1 MNKMVIA
8 VGIAVAAIA
17 ISMTYGAIANPGG
30 EPAKEEPSSEVW
42 NFRFSGKEF
51 HNINSHGFDGISLE
65 TGNTYQFKFVP
76 MGDSPEQLRISLIWP
91 GGQHHKTVEV
101 FSDTLYLKKTLVDT
115 GISKYYTWEYVG
127 DKFFQISDKECY
139 EKDSTS
145 STILKKPLC
154 YYELNVERIG
164 NLMGSVSIS
173 IEKLD
178 RSI

>member
-1 MNKMVIA
+1 MAKKAAMA

-17 ISMTYGAIANPGG
+17 ISMTYGAVANPGG
-30 EPAKEEPSSEVW
+30 EPVMEEPSSEVW
-42 NFRFSGKEF
+42 NFRFSGQEF
-51 HNINSHGFDGISLE
+51 HNISSHGFDAILLE

-76 MGDSPEQLRISLIWP
+76 MGDSPEQLSISLIWP
-91 GGQHHKTVEV
+91 GGHYAKTVEV
-101 FSDTLYLKKTLVDT
+101 YDETLYLKKSLVDT
-115 GISKYYTWEYVG
+115 GISKYYTWDYIG
-127 DKFFQISDKECY
+127 DRFFQISDKECY
-139 EKDSTS
+139 DAPNSGN
-145 STILKKPLC
+145 ILKRDSC

>member
-1 MNKMVIA
+1 MNKTVIA
-8 VGIAVAAIA
+8 GGIVAAA
-17 ISMTYGAIANPGG
+17 IIVSITYGAVANPGG
-30 EPAKEEPSSEVW
+30 DPIKEEPSSEVW
-42 NFRFSGKEF
+42 NFRFSGQEF
-51 HNINSHGFDGISLE
+51 HNISSHGFDGISLE

-76 MGDSPEQLRISLIWP
+76 MGDSPEQLRLSLVGISP
-91 GGQHHKTVEV
+91 SVQV

-164 NLMGSVSIS
+164 NLMGSVSIG

>member
-1 MNKMVIA
+1 MNKTVIA
-8 VGIAVAAIA
+8 GGIVAAA
-17 ISMTYGAIANPGG
+17 IIVSITYGAVANPGG
-30 EPAKEEPSSEVW
+30 DPIKEEPSSEVW
-42 NFRFSGKEF
+42 NFRFSGQEF
-51 HNINSHGFDGISLE
+51 HNISSHGFDGISLE

-91 GGQHHKTVEV
+91 GGQNHKTVEV
-101 FSDTLYLKKTLVDT
+101 YSEILYLKKTLVDT

-127 DKFFQISDKECY
+127 DKFFQISDKECF
-139 EKDSTS
+139 DASGNS
-145 STILKKPLC
+145 ILKRQMC

-164 NLMGSVSIS
+164 NLMGSVSIG

>member
-1 MNKMVIA
+1 MNKTVIA
-8 VGIAVAAIA
+8 GGIVAAA
-17 ISMTYGAIANPGG
+17 IIISITYGAVANPGG
-30 EPAKEEPSSEVW
+30 DPIKEEPSSEVW
-42 NFRFSGKEF
+42 NFRFSGQEF
-51 HNINSHGFDGISLE
+51 HNISSHGFDGISLE

-76 MGDSPEQLRISLIWP
+76 MGDSPEQLRLSLVGISP
-91 GGQHHKTVEV
+91 SVQV

-164 NLMGSVSIS
+164 NLMGSVSIG

>member
-1 MNKMVIA
+1 MNKTVIA
-8 VGIAVAAIA
+8 GGIVAAA
-17 ISMTYGAIANPGG
+17 IIVSITYGAVANPGG
-30 EPAKEEPSSEVW
+30 DPIKEEPSSEVW
-42 NFRFSGKEF
+42 NFRFSGQEF
-51 HNINSHGFDGISLE
+51 HNISSHGFDGISLE

-76 MGDSPEQLRISLIWP
+76 MGDSPEQLRLSLVGISP
-91 GGQHHKTVEV
+91 SVQV
-101 FSDTLYLKKTLVDT
+101 FSDTLYLKKTLVVT

>member
-1 MNKMVIA
+1 MNKTIIA
-8 VGIAVAAIA
+8 GGIVAAA
-17 ISMTYGAIANPGG
+17 IIVSITYGAVANPGG
-30 EPAKEEPSSEVW
+30 DPIKEEPSSEVW
-42 NFRFSGKEF
+42 NFRFSGQEF
-51 HNINSHGFDGISLE
+51 HNISSHGFDGISLE

-76 MGDSPEQLRISLIWP
+76 MGDSPEQLRLSLVGISP
-91 GGQHHKTVEV
+91 SVQV

>member
-65 TGNTYQFKFVP
+65 RGNTYQFKFVP
-76 MGDSPEQLRISLIWP
+76 MGDSPEQLRLSLIGKSP
-91 GGQHHKTVEV
+91 SVQV

-127 DKFFQISDKECY
+127 DRFFQISDKECY
-139 EKDSTS
+139 EKDTTS
-145 STILKKPLC
+145 STIFKKQSC
-154 YYELNVERIG
+154 IYELNVERIG
-164 NLMGSVSIS
+164 NLMGSVSIG

>member
-1 MNKMVIA
+1 MNKTVIA
-8 VGIAVAAIA
+8 GGIVAAA
-17 ISMTYGAIANPGG
+17 IIVSITYGAVANPGG
-30 EPAKEEPSSEVW
+30 DPIKEEPSSEVW
-42 NFRFSGKEF
+42 NFRFSGQEF
-51 HNINSHGFDGISLE
+51 HNISSHGFDGISLE

-76 MGDSPEQLRISLIWP
+76 MGDSPEQLRLSLVGISP
-91 GGQHHKTVEV
+91 SVQV

>member
-1 MNKMVIA
+1 MNKTVIA
-8 VGIAVAAIA
+8 GGIVAAA
-17 ISMTYGAIANPGG
+17 IIVSITYGAVANPGG
-30 EPAKEEPSSEVW
+30 DPIKEEPSSEVW
-42 NFRFSGKEF
+42 NFRFSGQEF
-51 HNINSHGFDGISLE
+51 HNISSHGFDGISLE

-76 MGDSPEQLRISLIWP
+76 MGDSPEQLRLSLVGISP
-91 GGQHHKTVEV
+91 SVQV

-173 IEKLD
+173 IEKLG

>member
-1 MNKMVIA
+1 MNKTLIP
-8 VGIAVAAIA
+8 VGIAAVVVA
-17 ISMTYGAIANPGG
+17 ISIGYGAVANPGG
-30 EPAKEEPSSEVW
+30 EPSEEEPSSEVW

-51 HNINSHGFDGISLE
+51 HNISSHGFDGISLE
-65 TGNTYQFKFVP
+65 TGNTYQFRFVP

-91 GGQHHKTVEV
+91 GGQWHKTMEV
-101 FSDTLYLKKTLVDT
+101 YSETLYLKKTLVDT
-115 GISKYYTWEYVG
+115 GVSKYYTWEYVG
-127 DKFFQISDKECY
+127 DKFFQISDKECFDAQSNNSIF
-139 EKDSTS
+139 KRDS
-145 STILKKPLC
+145 C